1 MLIPLGR
8 PGYLG
13 ARLERTTMNLERASE
28 RAYSV
33 PGRKSAARLYNDI
46 EYELALGDPGRRL
59 ETAGEQALAH
69 LENRFPG
76 VREAAR
82 QIEEPP
88 SLSRRA
94 GDALHGV
101 SRRTP
106 QPRPAPHRRKR
117 EEAVLPRR
125 SWNRLYAYMRAHP
138 MRTVAMVTF
147 FIIVVVKIW
156 AYIVLAV
163 IALAAVKTYARR

>member
-1 MLIPLGR
+1 
-8 PGYLG
+8 
-13 ARLERTTMNLERASE
+13 MNLERASE

-33 PGRKSAARLYNDI
+33 RGRWSAARLYNDI
-46 EYELALGDPGRRL
+46 EYELALGEPGPHS
-59 ETAGEQALAH
+59 ETAGEQALAL

-101 SRRTP
+101 RR
-106 QPRPAPHRRKR
+106 QSPRPGPPARHRRHHR
-117 EEAVLPRR
+117 ATPARR
-125 SWNRLYAYMRAHP
+125 SWIRSYRHARAHP
-138 MRTVAMVTF
+138 LPAAAIATLSVIVIVHFWADITVG
-147 FIIVVVKIW
+147 
-156 AYIVLAV
+156 V
-163 IALAAVKTYARR
+163 IALAALKAYGVGRR

>member
-1 MLIPLGR
+1 MG
-8 PGYLG
+8 
-13 ARLERTTMNLERASE
+13 
-28 RAYSV
+28 
-33 PGRKSAARLYNDI
+33 
-46 EYELALGDPGRRL
+46 
-59 ETAGEQALAH
+59 LAH
-69 LENRFPG
+69 LEERFPG

-101 SRRTP
+101 RQRTP
-106 QPRPAPHRRKR
+106 QPRPTARQSKH
-117 EEAVLPRR
+117 EEVALPRPR
-125 SWNRLYAYMRAHP
+125 WNQLYAYMHAHP
-138 MRTVAMVTF
+138 VRAVAMVTF

-163 IALAAVKTYARR
+163 IALGALNTYARR

>member
-1 MLIPLGR
+1 
-8 PGYLG
+8 
-13 ARLERTTMNLERASE
+13 MNLERASE

-33 PGRKSAARLYNDI
+33 PRVERVPPGSTTTSSTSWRSAN
-46 EYELALGDPGRRL
+46 PGPRL
-59 ETAGEQALAH
+59 ETAGEQALAQ

-101 SRRTP
+101 HRGTQQPPPIARQGERSEVAPPRWSR
-106 QPRPAPHRRKR
+106 
-117 EEAVLPRR
+117 
-125 SWNRLYAYMRAHP
+125 SRLHAYMRAHP
-138 MRTVAMVTF
+138 ACAVGMAAF
-147 FIIVVVKIW
+147 LIIVVVKLW
-156 AYIVLAV
+156 VYMVLGA
-163 IALAAVKTYARR
+163 IALTAVKTYTQR